1 MSESIREKT
10 CDVWVQ
16 KKVGE
21 GEKKLENLFIQDMEL
36 FVFSDSI

>member
-1 MSESIREKT
+1 MSETIRRKT

-21 GEKKLENLFIQDMEL
+21 REKKLENLFILDMEVL
-36 FVFSDSI
+36 VFSDLI